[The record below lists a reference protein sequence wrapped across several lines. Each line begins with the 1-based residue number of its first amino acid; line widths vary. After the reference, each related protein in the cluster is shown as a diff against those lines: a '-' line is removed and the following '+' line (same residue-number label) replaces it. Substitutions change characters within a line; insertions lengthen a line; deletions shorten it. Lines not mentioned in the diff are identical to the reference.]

1 LLTDIYLTPKLW
13 LISTTGFADKEG
25 CSTFFE
31 LKTKE
36 TEHPDEWSTS
46 TIPESSTV
54 MSAAVAT
61 ATATT
66 SAANVSFDTEQ
77 ENEDGIIAI

>member
-1 LLTDIYLTPKLW
+1 LW

-54 MSAAVAT
+54 MSAAT